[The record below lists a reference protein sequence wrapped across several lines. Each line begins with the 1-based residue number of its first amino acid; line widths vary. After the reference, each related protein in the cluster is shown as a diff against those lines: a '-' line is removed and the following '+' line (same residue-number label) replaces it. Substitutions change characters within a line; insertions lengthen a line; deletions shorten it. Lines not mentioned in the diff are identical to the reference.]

1 METIWGDSATL
12 NHRDTRLEPHDFFVQ
27 ATSDRVPRVASAL
40 QADGSCVVLI
50 GELGSGKSFFAQA
63 AVSSLAKSTTT
74 PVERIVLERF
84 ADLDDPVQGIDSQNP
99 RHESERINAALAE
112 RYGSATLVVIAMN
125 IDKYSPYDATVLEH
139 LVRIGDLRFV
149 CTAQELTGAADRLA
163 RNPDVQQFGVAP
175 LSLTEANEMIAGLLG
190 VGQITDETLS
200 RWHATTRGNAHALV
214 TLALGAERRGAVRR
228 ADQFAWVEP
237 QDDTPSPDFVTN
249 LGDLSSTEYA
259 NLELVSYAKTIME
272 PQLLR
277 MLNSDA
283 VTSLIERQILAV
295 QTDNRGNSVLTTRL
309 PVTGDAVRARISP
322 VRRTQLAS
330 LCFEALNSEDL
341 STTLINTG
349 RSRLV
354 RFGLESGEPV
364 PADWAWQAMHELA
377 HSEDLRFSLTLA
389 LAAIQHDDPGRAA
402 EATLRACEIAHFLG
416 DRVSLRTATEMLTHL
431 LASETKLA
439 RLTAGSQLELQLT
452 AAYLGAM
459 NRGDIAGSLDR
470 LDEAEE
476 RSRRSGSDTSYVVHA
491 HRMRLHTMSGNFRA
505 AYEAR
510 GSRAIS
516 QNLETELLS
525 LPARTFEAFILIQR
539 GSFKKALEIASTAR
553 ELALLHGI
561 PATASG
567 GLGSFA
573 MFLSHWARGTT
584 GAAKRILTSLPSERP
599 DLIMARSHSGTIDL
613 AVALV
618 SIQDGRWSEAATL
631 TERTL
636 QELKNNDPFGLTEL
650 AQAMLA
656 LSKAVLGDTAGARE
670 ALADVERETPGLSLA
685 LRGFVHII
693 TLRALHWLR
702 DTSLIERAVD
712 VATWAR
718 QEDLALIELE
728 ALDIA
733 AHELSKPDPTLLQ
746 RAKTLSTRI
755 DSPIGEALLA
765 HIRTLTQSDADEGSH
780 AGIEPEE
787 RLLSELG
794 VWLPLPPTS
803 QLTGREREI
812 ALFTSL
818 GYSSKHVAE
827 RLHLSARTIETHLA
841 HVYGKLGLNG
851 REALRE
857 WFSTQRER
865 LT

>member
-1 METIWGDSATL
+1 MEMIWGDSATL
-12 NHRDTRLEPHDFFVQ
+12 NRQDTELEPHDFFVQ
-27 ATSDRVPRVASAL
+27 ATSDRVPRVAAAL
-40 QADGSCVVLI
+40 SADGSCVVLI
-50 GELGSGKSFFAQA
+50 GELGSGKSFVAQA
-63 AVSSLAKSTTT
+63 AVTSLAQSLKS
-74 PVERIVLERF
+74 PVERIVIEKF
-84 ADLDDPVQGIDSQNP
+84 ADLDDPMMGIDSQNA
-99 RHESERINAALAE
+99 RHESERISAALAK
-112 RYGSATLVVIAMN
+112 RYGSTNLVIIAMN
-125 IDKYSPYDATVLEH
+125 IDKYSSYDAAVLEH

-163 RNPDVQQFGVAP
+163 RNPDVEQFGIAP
-175 LSLTEANEMIAGLLG
+175 LSFTEASEMVAGLLG
-190 VGQITDETLS
+190 VSQVTEETLN
-200 RWHATTRGNAHALV
+200 RWHAATRGNAHALV

-228 ADQFAWVEP
+228 ADQVAWVEP
-237 QDDTPSPDFVTN
+237 QDDIPSPEFVTH
-249 LGDLSSTEYA
+249 LGDLSPTEYA

-277 MLNSDA
+277 LLDSES

-295 QTDNRGNSVLTTRL
+295 QTDSRGNSVLTTRL

-330 LCFEALNSEDL
+330 LCFEALNSVDL

-364 PADWAWQAMHELA
+364 PADWAWQAMHETL
-377 HSEDLRFSLTLA
+377 HSADLRFSLTLA
-389 LAAIQHDDPGRAA
+389 LAAIQHEDPQRAA

-416 DRVSLRTATEMLTHL
+416 DRNSLRTATEVLMHL
-431 LASETKLA
+431 LNSETKLA
-439 RLTAGSQLELQLT
+439 RVTASTRLELQLT
-452 AAYLGAM
+452 AAYLNAM
-459 NRGDIAGSLDR
+459 NRGDIAGALSQ
-470 LDEAEE
+470 LDEAEQRARE
-476 RSRRSGSDTSYVVHA
+476 SGCDVTYVVRA
-491 HRMRLHTMSGNFRA
+491 HRMRLHAMNGNLRFA
-505 AYEAR
+505 FEAR

-516 QNLETELLS
+516 QNLETEMLS
-525 LPARTFEAFILIQR
+525 LPARIFEAVTLVQR
-539 GSFKKALEIASTAR
+539 GSFKKALDIASTAR
-553 ELALLHGI
+553 ELSLLHGI

-567 GLGSFA
+567 GLECFA

-584 GAAKRILTSLPSERP
+584 GAAKRVLSSLPKERP
-599 DLIMARSHSGTIDL
+599 DLISARAQSGTIDL
-613 AVALV
+613 AVSLV

-636 QELKNNDPFGLTEL
+636 RELESNDPFGLTEL

-656 LSKAVLGDTAGARE
+656 LSRAVLGDTEGARE
-670 ALADVERETPGLSLA
+670 ALSNSERQAPGLSLA
-685 LRGFVHII
+685 LGGFVQII
-693 TLRALHWLR
+693 TLRTHHWLR
-702 DTSLIERAVD
+702 DTSLVERAFK
-712 VATWAR
+712 VAAWAR
-718 QEDLALIELE
+718 DEDLALIELE

-733 AHELSKPDPTLLQ
+733 AHELSKPEPALLQ
-746 RAKTLSTRI
+746 RAEMLSTHI

-765 HIRTLTQSDADEGSH
+765 HIRTLTRCEEGANDS
-780 AGIEPEE
+780 GIEPEE